1 MACRQPM
8 YKSFILLFVLWN
20 SCHTLNFKN
29 IENVPSWDFY
39 CLSKGFTAL
48 FIKGFWC
55 VFKNLLYFYRRFHFI
70 NLNWYINLRWRTSCS
85 YCYPAVIWLFNQKKK
100 KTKKRKLGCWFL
112 VIAGY
117 GIMSLQVSILSGC
130 CDWLFDVDVCCSS
143 KRVHCWKISHLC
155 PSATFHESSK
165 LTSTPT

>member
-1 MACRQPM
+1 MTKSTWVLLFPMACRQPM

-100 KTKKRKLGCWFL
+100 NKKEKTWLLISCDCWLWNNVVASFNSIWLLWL
-112 VIAGY
+112 VIWCWCLLLFQTCSLLEN
-117 GIMSLQVSILSGC
+117 ITLMS
-130 CDWLFDVDVCCSS
+130 
-143 KRVHCWKISHLC
+143 
-155 PSATFHESSK
+155 
-165 LTSTPT
+165 